1 MIIIPNIL
9 LAYGITKT
17 NQLTSNAFNIFALI
31 ICISEV
37 IFGVVM
43 VPFDNVYY
51 ISCQQELHGRVF
63 NDFLSTIHCTS
74 YNIFCTILALLR
86 YIQINID
93 MKEPGGLKKW
103 PISKYFLVILLIF
116 LGILGFLLSVWHGL
130 ASNYVFGNFI
140 NGIPNLIIKGIDG
153 IMLIVFL
160 LLYMQLF
167 WRIRSHV
174 RSSIGVGGTS
184 SVFLYGGNI

>member
-1 MIIIPNIL
+1 MFTTFRVNKSCMAEF
-9 LAYGITKT
+9 LATFLAQFIAH
-17 NQLTSNAFNIFALI
+17 LTIYSA
-31 ICISEV
+31 
-37 IFGVVM
+37 
-43 VPFDNVYY
+43 
-51 ISCQQELHGRVF
+51 
-63 NDFLSTIHCTS
+63 
-74 YNIFCTILALLR
+74 TILALLR

-103 PISKYFLVILLIF
+103 FISKYFLVILLIF